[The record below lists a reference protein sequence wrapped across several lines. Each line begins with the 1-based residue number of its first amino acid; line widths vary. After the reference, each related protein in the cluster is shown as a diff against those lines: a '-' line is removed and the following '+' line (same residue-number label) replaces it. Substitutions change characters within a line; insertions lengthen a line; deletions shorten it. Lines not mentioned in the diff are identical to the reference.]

1 MKAEISIPESLS
13 EVSLS
18 NYQKLIDVINKNPEA
33 YDFIQ
38 QKTIELICGIP
49 FDLVTKIKLKDFN
62 SLVKDVN
69 ILLEEKPKLYSRF
82 TLNGVEYGMIPNIA
96 DDLQVDEFVDLGA
109 YFDDWEQMH
118 KAMAVLYRPIT
129 KSYKHQYTIEEYE
142 GSDKYA
148 LALKNMPVSVVL
160 GARFFF
166 RKLGIELSKAT
177 LNSLSPESEEGIK
190 LRQTLEQNG
199 VGISQF
205 THSLEEIYLNSN

>member
-18 NYQKLIDVINKNPEA
+18 NYQKLIDVTNKNPEA

-38 QKTIELICGIP
+38 QKTIELICNIP

-69 ILLEEKPKLYSRF
+69 ILLEEKTKLLTRF
-82 TLNGVEYGMIPNIA
+82 TLKGVEYGMIPNIA

-129 KSYKHQYTIEEYE
+129 KSYKHQYTIEDYE

-148 LALKNMPVSVVL
+148 LALRDMPVSVVL

-199 VGISQF
+199 VGINQF
-205 THSLEEIYLNSN
+205 TQSLEEISSSLN